1 MKQPTHDMHQ
11 KFLDAVRT
19 FNKYIFNLLILTFAE
34 SRIGP
39 FLVVY
44 YRGRHSGRVYRS
56 PVLASYVGGMVIIP
70 LSYGEHVDWLRN
82 VQAQVGCEIVRQN
95 KKMRATDPFV
105 LDSQTAFTILLEQRR
120 KLFSRFKVEKFVRL
134 YIDNYAVRM

>member
-1 MKQPTHDMHQ
+1 MKQPTRDMHQ

-19 FNKYIFNLLILTFAE
+19 FNKYIFNRIILTFAE
-34 SRIGP
+34 SSFSP
-39 FLVVY
+39 FSVVY
-44 YRGRHSGRVYRS
+44 HHGRHSGRGYRS

-82 VQAQVGCEIVRQN
+82 VLAQGGCEIVRQN
-95 KKMRATDPFV
+95 KRMRLTDPLV
-105 LDSQTAFTILLEQRR
+105 LNTQAAYAILPEQRR

-134 YIDNYAVRM
+134 YIDG

>member
-1 MKQPTHDMHQ
+1 MIQPARDRHQ

-19 FNKYIFNLLILTFAE
+19 FNKYIFNHLILMFAE
-34 SRIGP
+34 SRVGP
-39 FLVVY
+39 FSVITHQ
-44 YRGRHSGRVYRS
+44 GRHSGRKYRT

-82 VQAQVGCEIVRQN
+82 VLAQGGCEIVRRN
-95 KKMRATDPFV
+95 KRMRLIDPLV
-105 LDSQTAFTILLEQRR
+105 LNTQAAYTILPEQRR

-134 YIDNYAVRM
+134 NIDR